1 MNSFVFATNATLPI
15 VLTVALGY
23 FIKRLGII
31 TQPTASSIN
40 KIVFKVLLPAM
51 LFINIYEIESLGKI
65 KLTYVFYVLII
76 TVSLFL
82 LFVPIV
88 AALFKKRNQRG
99 VILQAIFRSNYALV
113 GIPLAEALFGG
124 EGVALASILAAF
136 IIPVF
141 NVLAVICLSVYSD
154 EKRPSVK
161 SILIKIV
168 QNPLIISVV
177 SALLV
182 LVLRMIFVRLD
193 FGFRLSDAKPLF
205 KLLTSLSSAAT
216 PMALLALGAQFE
228 FSAIPALKRQI
239 IFAITVRNLALPVLA
254 LSVAYAIG
262 IFNGAHFATFVAMF
276 ATPVAVSSVP
286 MAESMGADHKLAG
299 QIVIWTTILSSVTI
313 FLSSLILKSL
323 GVF

>member
-1 MNSFVFATNATLPI
+1 MNSLLFATNATLPI

-23 FIKRLGII
+23 LIKRLGII
-31 TQPTASSIN
+31 TQSVASSIN

-51 LFINIYEIESLGKI
+51 LFINIYEIESIGKI
-65 KLTYVFYVLII
+65 SLTYVAYVILL
-76 TVSLFL
+76 TVSVFLVFIPIVSRLFL
-82 LFVPIV
+82 
-88 AALFKKRNQRG
+88 KRNQRG

-141 NVLAVICLSVYSD
+141 NVLAVICLSIYSD
-154 EKRPSVK
+154 EERPSIKNILVK
-161 SILIKIV
+161 IA
-168 QNPLIISVV
+168 QNPLIIAVV

-182 LVLRMIFVRLD
+182 LAVRSLFAKLD
-193 FGFRLSDAKPLF
+193 VSFRLSDVKPLF
-205 KLLTSLSSAAT
+205 KLLSSLSSAAT

-228 FSAIPALKRQI
+228 FSAIPELKRQI
-239 IFAITVRNLALPVLA
+239 IFGIAIRNILLPASALFI
-254 LSVAYAIG
+254 AYAIG
-262 IFNGAHFATFVAMF
+262 IFEGAHFATFVAMF

-299 QIVIWTTILSSVTI
+299 QIVIWTTILSSLTI